1 MIKETIIKQIKNQK
15 ILAIYF
21 NIGSEIKFYTPI
33 FLIVYT
39 IYNNPLA
46 CIYTYIYT
54 DIHIYMHDV
63 TTIF

>member
-39 IYNNPLA
+39 IYNMY
-46 CIYTYIYT
+46 IYIYIYRYTYIY
-54 DIHIYMHDV
+54 MHDI